1 MLEFHDDAIVLSG
14 ETGTKLKSEIIGK
27 YYPLWWNI
35 TSGGPSG
42 GFRNRTA
49 IIEMNAGSGEDYIK
63 DIDKT
68 ILGSSGHAL
77 SLKANN
83 PNASKLKVILVEE
96 NKDCSSHLKN
106 VIKKSWSGLVY
117 SSTFDE
123 NEQESVYLL
132 DNASDALSIVEQIKF
147 GNFLFFFD
155 PLLYTSWAEIEL
167 VAQKRISRYYQTG
180 TEFIVFLFTS
190 DWFLGRGEL
199 AALPNHNKEKEW
211 SSAEKETV
219 SKADELF
226 GHKNW
231 REHLLNSDSK
241 EKRMELLIQLYR
253 NRLHYWFRY
262 VLPFPF
268 TPKEGQTYHLF
279 MCSNYERGIGITQTF
294 YTNYTNNPKYSPDNK
309 QAYKKFIKIH
319 YEKFIRGSTRRPIEF
334 RVLWQI
340 IKNHDEGLCDA
351 LCSDLLEMPQV
362 TSSLSQALEW
372 LCSKGYIQKIEPFTK
387 AWKDRPQLYHLDRNF
402 VKQNLGILF
411 PPELKPI
418 SKIEPRKVE
427 PKKEPSTLTKWF
439 N

>member
-14 ETGTKLKSEIIGK
+14 ETGTKLKSEIIGR

-35 TSGGPSG
+35 ASGGSSG

-96 NKDCSSHLKN
+96 DNDCSSHLKN
-106 VIKKSWSGLVY
+106 VIKKRWSDLSY

-123 NEQESVYLL
+123 SEQESVYLL
-132 DNASDALSIVEQIKF
+132 DNASDALNIVEQIKL
-147 GNFLFFFD
+147 GNSLFFFD
-155 PLLYTSWAEIEL
+155 PLLYTGWAEIEL
-167 VAQKRISRYYQTG
+167 IAQKRISRYYQTG

-199 AALPNHNKEKEW
+199 DALPNHNKENEW

-219 SKADELF
+219 SKVDELF

-241 EKRMELLIQLYR
+241 EKRMDLLVQLYR

-279 MCSNYERGIGITQTF
+279 MCSNYERGIGITNTF
-294 YTNYTNNPKYSPDNK
+294 YTNYTNNPRYSPDNK
-309 QAYKKFIKIH
+309 QVYKRFLPLHPEKI
-319 YEKFIRGSTRRPIEF
+319 INRTTRPIEF
-334 RVLWQI
+334 RALWRI
-340 IKNHDEGLCDA
+340 IKDHDEGLCDVF
-351 LCSDLLEMPQV
+351 CSDLRELPPINN
-362 TSSLSQALEW
+362 SLSKALKW
-372 LCSKGYIQKIEPFTK
+372 LGSKGYIQEIGPLTN
-387 AWKDRPQLYHLDRNF
+387 AWISQPQLYQLDWDY
-402 VKQNLGILF
+402 VKQKLGIPL
-411 PPELKPI
+411 PNKLKPI
-418 SKIEPRKVE
+418 SKIV
-427 PKKEPSTLTKWF
+427 PKKPKPKEKPSTLEDF
-439 N
+439 FE